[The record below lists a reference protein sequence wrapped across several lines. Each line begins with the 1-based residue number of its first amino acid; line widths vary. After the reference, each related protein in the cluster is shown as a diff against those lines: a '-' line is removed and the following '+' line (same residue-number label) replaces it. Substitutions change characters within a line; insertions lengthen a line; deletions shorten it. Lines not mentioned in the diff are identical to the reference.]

1 MVRGSHCQN
10 HDIMAAVAGIGVA
23 RDRAGEPQPH
33 IALPRLQSSRHHHND
48 NSSSLDLLNLTSV
61 NYAPAWRPNKSMQ
74 NICLSKETVNC

>member
-48 NSSSLDLLNLTSV
+48 NKFIPR
-61 NYAPAWRPNKSMQ
+61 PAQSDICELRPGMA
-74 NICLSKETVNC
+74 T